1 MIVKRR
7 PLSVTAR
14 PSTCGSAANLR
25 RHRPSPRT
33 MTSSE
38 LSIWSSSVRKVRPSA
53 GVAPSSEKYEADTNS
68 VSRRSELSVSVSVCI
83 CESTAARSSNE
94 RVACARQ
101 SRKSGYDAPLRSIW
115 PRSTLPI
122 KLTSRSGSLYGMA
135 CVRVA
140 STTLK
145 TAVLP
150 PMPTASA
157 RTATAAKPGE
167 RSRLRPA
174 CRTSIPMLS
183 SHVRIFIGGAHSQT
197 VCRSSPRRPSTVAG
211 VSRLRNGSRSVLG
224 RDLSV
229 TAHGGSSRRAGPV
242 LWTRRPRYDHGM
254 KRSGVA
260 DLPLHGGRVPA
271 WLASRMST
279 LGTAIAES
287 VMLHYGRPALLSRLS
302 DPFWFQALGSVMGMD
317 WHSSGITTSVMGA
330 LKRGL
335 NPRAHELGVYICGGR
350 GKQSRNTPSELR
362 AIADRINLDGD
373 ALVRTS
379 RLTARVDNNAVADG
393 FQIYLHSF
401 ILTGDGDWAVVQ
413 QGMNEDSRLARRYHW
428 HSAAVRDFTSEPHTA
443 IVGEHAGTIMNLVD
457 REARPAQEALLAITR
472 DDPSRTLADIRAAY
486 AHSASAPRLVMPAHH
501 DVRATDVN
509 EKRLGAVLALA
520 HERDL
525 RDFASFLLLEQL
537 GPRTLQSLALVAE
550 VVHGAPT
557 RFEDP
562 ARFAFAHGGK
572 DGHPFPVP
580 LKVYDESI
588 AVLRRALDS
597 AKLGHTDKL
606 GGFKRLDAFTRAIET
621 QRGPEADVSAT
632 IAHERA
638 ISATHGGR
646 TVFDDQP
653 SRSALRPAGPPSRDA
668 LRGAGPPSRD
678 ALRGAGPPGP
688 RRGQLGLFDDEPP
701 RQ

>member
-1 MIVKRR
+1 
-7 PLSVTAR
+7 
-14 PSTCGSAANLR
+14 
-25 RHRPSPRT
+25 
-33 MTSSE
+33 
-38 LSIWSSSVRKVRPSA
+38 
-53 GVAPSSEKYEADTNS
+53 
-68 VSRRSELSVSVSVCI
+68 
-83 CESTAARSSNE
+83 
-94 RVACARQ
+94 
-101 SRKSGYDAPLRSIW
+101 
-115 PRSTLPI
+115 
-122 KLTSRSGSLYGMA
+122 
-135 CVRVA
+135 
-140 STTLK
+140 
-145 TAVLP
+145 
-150 PMPTASA
+150 
-157 RTATAAKPGE
+157 
-167 RSRLRPA
+167 
-174 CRTSIPMLS
+174 
-183 SHVRIFIGGAHSQT
+183 
-197 VCRSSPRRPSTVAG
+197 
-211 VSRLRNGSRSVLG
+211 
-224 RDLSV
+224 
-229 TAHGGSSRRAGPV
+229 
-242 LWTRRPRYDHGM
+242 M

-287 VMLHYGRPALLSRLS
+287 VLLHYGRPALLSRLS

-350 GKQSRNTPSELR
+350 GRQSRNTPAELR
-362 AIADRINLDGD
+362 TIAERINLDGD

-401 ILTGDGDWAVVQ
+401 ILTRDGDWAVVQ
-413 QGMNEDSRLARRYHW
+413 QGMNEASRLARRYHW
-428 HSAAVRDFTSEPHTA
+428 HSAAVRDFTSAPHTA

-457 REARPAQEALLAITR
+457 REARPAQDALLAITR
-472 DDPSRTLADIRAAY
+472 EDPEHTLAHVRRLETPGQLPM
-486 AHSASAPRLVMPAHH
+486 PRQLTMPAHH
-501 DVRATDVN
+501 DVRAEDVN

-557 RFEDP
+557 RFDDP

-580 LKVYDESI
+580 LTVYDESI

-597 AKLGHTDKL
+597 ARLGDTDKL
-606 GGFKRLDAFTRAIET
+606 GGFKRLDSFTRAIEAR
-621 QRGPEADVSAT
+621 RGPDADVEAT

-638 ISATHGGR
+638 ISKSLGGR
-646 TVFDDQP
+646 TVFDDARR
-653 SRSALRPAGPPSRDA
+653 SRRAEASLGAKAHSAKAAASAD
-668 LRGAGPPSRD
+668 
-678 ALRGAGPPGP
+678 
-688 RRGQLGLFDDEPP
+688 RRGQLKLFEN
-701 RQ
+701 